1 MNEIQ
6 DIKRT
11 DALFDKIARQIPSMA
26 STKLKI
32 VNSVDEI
39 KTGKQRLPNSISET
53 MLRKTMKR
61 AEMELYR
68 KGATPSHQLIKE
80 IHPTASDEF
89 EVLISTYMLQLS
101 YKTTLENFLLKELN
115 EKGEE

>member
-26 STKLKI
+26 STKLNI

-39 KTGKQRLPNSISET
+39 KTGKQCLPNSISET
-53 MLRKTMKR
+53 MLRK
-61 AEMELYR
+61 
-68 KGATPSHQLIKE
+68 
-80 IHPTASDEF
+80 
-89 EVLISTYMLQLS
+89 
-101 YKTTLENFLLKELN
+101 
-115 EKGEE
+115 